1 MAMIKNIVQPFVV
14 DPIQP
19 VTPSGSGS
27 DFFGGGFNLQA
38 SAVTLPTSTVNFGV
52 LANVPYGSGYGYV
65 AGRFARSSVIS
76 GGSNPSPANLT
87 ILTKTLPHP
96 YIGDYAQYGNR
107 IVRIEID
114 FDVSASDHPA
124 SDWLTSLKIDDG
136 QGNSNTFDMSN
147 FTRANHTGNAYYPAG
162 AEYRRTYGT
171 GYPSLVD
178 TTNNAKTLT
187 WEFV

>member
-1 MAMIKNIVQPFVV
+1 MAMIKNVVQPFVL

-38 SAVTLPTSTVNFGV
+38 PAVTLPTSTVNFGV
-52 LANVPYGSGYGYV
+52 LSNVPYGSGYGYV
-65 AGRFARSSVIS
+65 AGRFIRSTSIS

-96 YIGDYAQYGNR
+96 YIGDFAQYGNR

-136 QGNSNTFDMSN
+136 QGNSNTLDMST
-147 FTRANHTGNAYYPAG
+147 FSRSNHTGSPYYAAG
-162 AEYRRTYGT
+162 ALYVRGYGT
-171 GYPSLVD
+171 GVAALVD